1 MEASKLIK
9 EDETSKM
16 LIAYVQFHLYS
27 APECDLDILQ
37 KFEQWLIVVLNE
49 MMSDQKEEIKTQTT
63 SNSALL

>member
-1 MEASKLIK
+1 MEASKFIK

-37 KFEQWLIVVLNE
+37 KFEQWLIIVLNE
-49 MMSDQKEEIKTQTT
+49 MCQIRRKK
-63 SNSALL
+63 